1 MVSIGPNSQGTNFTH
16 MFDFVDLRGKPI
28 LKKVESNSL
37 MGVIN
42 TNPNFSKFK
51 IVVKLAMM
59 ESVLDSAQSEFT
71 LFIPSD
77 QAIKGLSKDFFEEMD
92 IGLARHI
99 VKTAMLNRRIPS
111 ELLEDSAASYFIT
124 NDPPNKLFVW
134 NNEDIT
140 FINKDVQIIQKDI
153 ITSNGII
160 HVIDKLIWPYLPF

>member
-16 MFDFVDLRGKPI
+16 MFDFVDLRGKPT
-28 LKKVESNSL
+28 LQKVESNTL

-51 IVVKLAMM
+51 IAVKTAMM
-59 ESVLDSAQSEFT
+59 EKVLESANSDFT

-77 QAIKGLSKDFFEEMD
+77 QAIKQLSKDFFEEMD

-99 VKTAMLNRRIPS
+99 VKTAMLNRKIPS

-134 NNEDIT
+134 NKEGIT
-140 FINKDVQIIQKDI
+140 FINKDVKIIEKDI